1 MRTAE
6 VFAYDDLGAEAVRR
20 LTVEDLPLT
29 VVIDSE
35 GNNLYETGREAYLAA
50 RQK

>member
-1 MRTAE
+1 M
-6 VFAYDDLGAEAVRR
+6 RR
-20 LTVEDLPLT
+20 LEVEDLPVV

-35 GNNLYETGREAYLAA
+35 GHNLYETGREAYLAA